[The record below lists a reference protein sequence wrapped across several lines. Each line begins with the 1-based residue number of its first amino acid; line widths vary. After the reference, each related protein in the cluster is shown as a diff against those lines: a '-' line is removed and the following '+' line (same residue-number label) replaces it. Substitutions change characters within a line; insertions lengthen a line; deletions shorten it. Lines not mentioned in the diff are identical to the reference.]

1 MPEGSTL
8 QANGSGNGRNPEM
21 DCDIVWSIW

>member
-8 QANGSGNGRNPEM
+8 QAYGSGNGRNPEM